1 MIKKIGRDKF
11 EQEFKNR
18 FIGSGGTLV
27 SSRIME
33 AITTK
38 DPVRTVGDLDI
49 YVDSF
54 KGRKLAIACDV
65 AEGINED
72 NHVMQV
78 FDIDTFEQ
86 VAEFANNTLPQTLYF
101 KEIVK
106 TLKLLFSEGAE
117 DIFYTVE
124 NNGLGQGIMRLIEN
138 SQDNGLGAATL
149 ISDVN
154 SDGTP
159 GKRLGMLTTGK
170 SKLAGCVQLKDMI
183 EGGILKLNS
192 KKLLTELKFF
202 IKSGVSFAA
211 EKGAKDDRVMA
222 SVVFCNML
230 PQIAN
235 YEESVDKAIN
245 DVNEEDE
252 TWGISF

>member
-1 MIKKIGRDKF
+1 
-11 EQEFKNR
+11 
-18 FIGSGGTLV
+18 
-27 SSRIME
+27 
-33 AITTK
+33 
-38 DPVRTVGDLDI
+38 
-49 YVDSF
+49 
-54 KGRKLAIACDV
+54 
-65 AEGINED
+65 
-72 NHVMQV
+72 
-78 FDIDTFEQ
+78 
-86 VAEFANNTLPQTLYF
+86 
-101 KEIVK
+101 
-106 TLKLLFSEGAE
+106 
-117 DIFYTVE
+117 
-124 NNGLGQGIMRLIEN
+124 MRLIEN